1 MLLTDIN
8 AQGKVK
14 LSPTSILLYINLI
27 SDKSDIILKIDSYSF
42 VSIKIHCSTF

>member
-8 AQGKVK
+8 TQGNAKNN
-14 LSPTSILLYINLI
+14 PTSILLYMNLI
-27 SDKSDIILKIDSYSF
+27 SDNSDIILKIGFYSF

>member
-8 AQGKVK
+8 TQGKVK
-14 LSPTSILLYINLI
+14 ISPNSILLYINLI
-27 SDKSDIILKIDSYSF
+27 SGNAEIILKIGSYSF